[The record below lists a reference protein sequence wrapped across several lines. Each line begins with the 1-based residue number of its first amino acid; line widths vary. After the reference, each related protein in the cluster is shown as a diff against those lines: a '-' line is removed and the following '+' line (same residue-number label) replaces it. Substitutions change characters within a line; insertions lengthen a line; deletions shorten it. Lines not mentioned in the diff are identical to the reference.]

1 MFKRGKIRVAAV
13 VGDQE
18 RIMLLIVVCIG
29 RLKKRQK
36 NTWQI
41 KERVTN
47 WRKNKGE
54 NPLISTRRS
63 ERIKKALTQIPIR
76 GFGGI
81 MGINFGNKLGT
92 VKHNI
97 WNVFTC

>member
-1 MFKRGKIRVAAV
+1 MP
-13 VGDQE
+13 
-18 RIMLLIVVCIG
+18 LIVVCIG
-29 RLKKRQK
+29 RLKERQK

-63 ERIKKALTQIPIR
+63 ERIKKALAQIPIK
-76 GFGGI
+76 GFDGI
-81 MGINFGNKLGT
+81 TRLNFGNKLLLY
-92 VKHNI
+92 
-97 WNVFTC
+97 VFGNKT